1 MCMTSIRCLPC
12 YTARCGACTATAP
25 TPAKNALID
34 SEAPQV
40 RDFTNQHMRRSNVVD
55 EVQRRKNRNK
65 SHTRAWVEQVIAVVK
80 RL

>member
-1 MCMTSIRCLPC
+1 
-12 YTARCGACTATAP
+12 
-25 TPAKNALID
+25 LID